1 MPWATVRIVREALRM
16 FIAVTGTVLAAA
28 ACSAAAMTAASTPG
42 WEIVA
47 SYPQGSSVQSL
58 AASGPGNA
66 WAVENCAK
74 PCVASHGEVLRQ
86 WTGTAWQPRPL
97 PSVGSVTQ
105 VAAVPGST
113 VAWAITG
120 IRAGSLV
127 RGVAVRWTGKSWAA
141 PVLFPVGV
149 MLDEIVAEGPSDVWV
164 FGFRQQNQDS
174 YAAHYNGKT
183 WQTAPSPGFEVASVA
198 ARSASDV
205 WVLGI
210 GHNPGGLGISHWN
223 GRSWT
228 RSTLPA
234 LPAGVGAVAVQ
245 DAITTGPQDVWA
257 YGYQGSQSSSVAV
270 LLHLHGNRWTRVT
283 IPYQVTLGGE
293 VGPIA
298 SDGSGGVWV
307 VDITKGGGFLY
318 HDSAAG
324 HWTTVTFPAP
334 QGSTGAQIYG
344 FAQIPGSASVYAYGM
359 AYVGGL
365 GPGYS
370 VGMIL
375 KR

>member
-1 MPWATVRIVREALRM
+1 MRKASRVFTTV
-16 FIAVTGTVLAAA
+16 AVTITAVA
-28 ACSAAAMTAASTPG
+28 ACSAATAQVATTPG
-42 WEIVA
+42 WKVVA
-47 SYPQGSSVQSL
+47 SYPKGSSVQSL
-58 AASGPGNA
+58 AASGPGDA
-66 WAVENCAK
+66 WAVESCDK
-74 PCVASHGEVLRQ
+74 PCAASHGEVLRQ
-86 WTGTAWQPRPL
+86 WDGTAWQTRPL

-105 VAAVPGST
+105 VAAVPRST

-120 IRAGSLV
+120 VRAGSHI
-127 RGVAVRWTGKSWAA
+127 RGVAVRWTGSSWAA

-149 MLDEIVAEGPSDVWV
+149 ELDEIVAEGPSNVWV
-164 FGFRQQNQDS
+164 FGLRQQNQDS

-183 WQTAPSPGFEVASVA
+183 WQTAPSPGFEVASVE

-223 GRSWT
+223 GTSWS

-234 LPAGVGAVAVQ
+234 LPAGVGAYAVQ
-245 DAITTGPQDVWA
+245 DAITAGPHDVWA
-257 YGYQGSQSSSVAV
+257 YGYQGSGFNGVAM

-283 IPYQVTLGGE
+283 IPYQVTLAGV
-293 VGPIA
+293 VGPIE

-307 VDITKGGGFLY
+307 VDITKAGGFLY

-324 HWTTVTFPAP
+324 HWTAVTIPAP
-334 QGSTGAQIYG
+334 PGTTGLQIYG
-344 FAQIPGSASVYAYGM
+344 FAQIPGSASLYAYGL
-359 AYVGGL
+359 AYSGGL

-370 VGMIL
+370 VGIIL